1 MKNWYSR
8 HDFGWTSISLIC
20 LFLFSPLSS
29 PLAFL
34 PLSPLFLLPLAFKM
48 ITPPPQIP
56 RERILPTN
64 CKYFIEAQKNQ
75 WFERR
80 EREGERA
87 MQRGDK
93 YGEAGGESCVGFSA
107 WGGKG
112 NGRRELFQVSWQA
125 DKGEVRPLKG
135 PDPLKSP
142 AGYYY
147 LWVNVVRGLWTLLKH
162 VNENYVQLPVNQGHR
177 QLAKIMRPVCQCRLK
192 PLHMIVA

>member
-1 MKNWYSR
+1 M
-8 HDFGWTSISLIC
+8 DFH
-20 LFLFSPLSS
+20 LSY
-29 PLAFL
+29 L
-34 PLSPLFLLPLAFKM
+34 PLSLFSSFVSLGFPSALSLISF
-48 ITPPPQIP
+48 TTCFQNDHPPPPTQIP

-177 QLAKIMRPVCQCRLK
+177 QLAKIMRPVCRCLLK